1 MNLHAGTDPTIE
13 AGRDPAS
20 SLSTR
25 CLDLRNRR
33 SARAAGLMGV
43 ISWMPIGERLGE
55 HFTDL
60 TFSPGVA
67 IVALIGGF
75 VPGSARRLS
84 AGAGITI
91 STARMG

>member
-1 MNLHAGTDPTIE
+1 
-13 AGRDPAS
+13 
-20 SLSTR
+20 
-25 CLDLRNRR
+25 
-33 SARAAGLMGV
+33 
-43 ISWMPIGERLGE
+43 MPIGERLGE

-75 VPGSARRLS
+75 VLGSARRLS

-91 STARMG
+91 SAARMGET